1 MKLLDGKWSIN
12 ALGGAVLDEDE
23 GVYVVRSV
31 AEAID
36 LMMVI
41 DSIFVTYP
49 SEQPLDFDFNFGE
62 YTSSPIFRFNLKEE
76 LNYMVGNGGDK
87 EEMMR
92 LRDGLRAYANEIDE
106 SIKNLERK

>member
-41 DSIFVTYP
+41 DSIFVSYP
-49 SEQPLDFDFNFGE
+49 SEQPLDFDFHFGE
-62 YTSSPIFRFNLKEE
+62 YGSSPIFRFNLKEE
-76 LNYMVGNGGDK
+76 LDYMVGNGDDK
-87 EEMMR
+87 EEMTR
-92 LRDGLRAYANEIDE
+92 LRDGLRAYADEIDE
-106 SIKNLERK
+106 SIKNLESK